1 MREKRNNNVGGELN
15 VHLVNGQTRTDHR
28 KKQSDMASCNRHT
41 HIQKRALSFRRTLIV
56 TVPPSTP
63 KNVRVVTSSSKR
75 KIALANRLAMASTRE
90 AYEGVTQLRYLS
102 SLDLSLYLQQSPSR
116 TKTRESRSHSRN
128 WMKC

>member
-1 MREKRNNNVGGELN
+1 VREKRNNNVGGELN

-41 HIQKRALSFRRTLIV
+41 HIQKRALSFWRTHRHGS
-56 TVPPSTP
+56 PSTP
-63 KNVRVVTSSSKR
+63 KNVRVVTSSGRR
-75 KIALANRLAMASTRE
+75 KIALANRLVMASTQE

-128 WMKC
+128 WTKC